1 MLFSDSFYFLKGIG
15 IGFTRIDRKQ
25 IFLQFE
31 TNFNFGRR
39 IQYVLIGDNFV
50 VLRVCTNDSKIYSM
64 DAIICDLQSFAD
76 EYINTLFIVE
86 KDLICIEFDV
96 Y

>member
-39 IQYVLIGDNFV
+39 IQYILIGDNFV
-50 VLRVCTNDSKIYSM
+50 VLRVRTNDSKVYSM
-64 DAIICDLQSFAD
+64 DAIICDLQPFAN
-76 EYINTLFIVE
+76 EYINTLFIVK

-96 Y
+96 D